1 MPYENQP
8 QQADSLS
15 EEVGHG
21 MVQQPVLLAAFKAS
35 IPVLLGYVTLG
46 IAFGF
51 TLVAAGLPWWLSP
64 VMAIFIYA
72 GAAQFMAIGLMTGCA
87 GILEIALLT
96 LLLNAR
102 HAVYGL
108 SMLDR
113 YRDAGLLKPYLIF
126 GLTDETYG
134 ILTTVAPPARANP
147 ARFSASLT
155 ALHQLYWVAGCSIG
169 AIAGSALGLDTTGM
183 EFALTALFIVLLVE
197 QIKVVKQRA
206 PYLVA
211 LGACI
216 AALLLTGSRD
226 FLLVALLLSIGA
238 LLLHR
243 PRLAQ
248 ASAARQDSPSGG
260 EGGRNS

>member
-1 MPYENQP
+1 MPDEHQP
-8 QQADSLS
+8 QHADSLNGT
-15 EEVGHG
+15 VRHG
-21 MVQQPVLLAAFKAS
+21 MAQQAVLLTAFKAS

-72 GAAQFMAIGLMTGCA
+72 GAAQFMAIGLMTGDA

-108 SMLDR
+108 SMLR
-113 YRDAGLLKPYLIF
+113 TYKDAGAIKPYLIF

-134 ILTTVAPPARANP
+134 ILTTVAPPVRVNP
-147 ARFSASLT
+147 ARFYAILT

-169 AIAGSALGLDTTGM
+169 AIAGSALGFDTTGM
-183 EFALTALFIVLLVE
+183 EFALTSLFIVLLVE
-197 QIKVVKQRA
+197 QTRA
-206 PYLVA
+206 VQKPEIYLAA

-216 AALLLTGSRD
+216 AALLLTGSRN
-226 FLLVALLLSIGA
+226 FLLAALLIAIGA
-238 LLLHR
+238 LIVLK
-243 PRLAQ
+243 PRLSPTLPPAQ
-248 ASAARQDSPSGG
+248 
-260 EGGRNS
+260 EGNP